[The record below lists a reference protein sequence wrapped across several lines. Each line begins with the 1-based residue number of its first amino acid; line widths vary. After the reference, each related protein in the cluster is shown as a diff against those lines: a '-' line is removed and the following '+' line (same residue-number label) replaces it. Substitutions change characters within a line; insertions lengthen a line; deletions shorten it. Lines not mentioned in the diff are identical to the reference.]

1 MILNRINE
9 YLDIKEKSEIIS
21 LSLND
26 SNFEDIVEIIRTS
39 KNRNELISLLNE
51 ENKEKIKKLID
62 GNII

>member
-26 SNFEDIVEIIRTS
+26 SNFEDIVEMIINST
-39 KNRNELISLLNE
+39 NRDELISLLNE